1 MNEEESRN
9 RLLAGMAIALGAAF
23 AVVLIFSFGMFV
35 GEQKARFHYG
45 WGRNYG
51 REFGGPP
58 PPMTFGRPRGSFGG
72 HGAAGIVI
80 KKEPSKLLLRS
91 PDNAEKV
98 ILIDKN
104 TYFVKGRDRAAI
116 KDIKENSR
124 IVVVGSPD
132 HKGRIKARLIRIFEP
147 GDWKE
152 SMWRR
157 DELRPP
163 ALSFL

>member
-1 MNEEESRN
+1 MDDQESRN
-9 RLLAGMAIALGAAF
+9 RLLAGIAIALGAAF
-23 AVVLIFSFGMFV
+23 AIIVIFSFGMFV
-35 GEQKARFHYG
+35 GEQKARFYYR
-45 WGRNYG
+45 WGQNYH

-58 PPMTFGRPRGSFGG
+58 PPMQFGRPRGLFGG
-72 HGAAGIVI
+72 HGAAGTVI
-80 KKEPSKLLLRS
+80 KKEPAKLLLRS

-98 ILIDKN
+98 ILISKD
-104 TYFVKGRDRAAI
+104 TYFVKGRDKAGF

-132 HKGRIKARLIRIFEP
+132 NKGRIKARLIRIFES

-157 DELRPP
+157 DNSRPLP
-163 ALSFL
+163 PSFL